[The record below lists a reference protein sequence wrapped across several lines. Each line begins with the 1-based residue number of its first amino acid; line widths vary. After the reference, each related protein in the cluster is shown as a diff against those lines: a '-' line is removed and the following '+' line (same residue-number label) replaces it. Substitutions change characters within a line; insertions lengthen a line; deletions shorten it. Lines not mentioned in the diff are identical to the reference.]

1 MVVILRNVI
10 WLLLTHDN
18 DSYKNQVEYPYWGTS
33 IVTAPGIHP
42 SAVLWRSQHREC
54 KLCDYW
60 PSWILLPALQKL
72 YKLCS
77 HPILLPVEKYPED
90 KNDED
95 EREAIQVKLDFAKV
109 AFTQSML

>member
-1 MVVILRNVI
+1 V
-10 WLLLTHDN
+10 
-18 DSYKNQVEYPYWGTS
+18 
-33 IVTAPGIHP
+33 
-42 SAVLWRSQHREC
+42 
-54 KLCDYW
+54 
-60 PSWILLPALQKL
+60 PALQKL